1 MNKSRERMVMTAFDS
16 IFRIAATRIACSA
29 DEDLSLEFVAKESM
43 RIALETVDL
52 ACIDQAA
59 QAIANTRE
67 IEMQARVIKV
77 SKDLDAWKA
86 WACNQLEG
94 VSTKSS
100 PEDDSEVLRCE
111 LNSMIRHLHT
121 SRSAR

>member
-1 MNKSRERMVMTAFDS
+1 MKKSRERMVMTAFES

-67 IEMQARVIKV
+67 VELQERV
-77 SKDLDAWKA
+77 DELEAELTGWKA
-86 WACNQLEG
+86 WACNELKNG
-94 VSTKSS
+94 TMKSS
-100 PEDDSEVLRCE
+100 PEDDSDVLRRA
-111 LNSMIRHLHT
+111 LILMIRQMPS
-121 SRSAR
+121 SRPAR